1 VVCER
6 LEILHDG
13 RKVELV
19 TGAGET
25 PKTHALEAMVDLEV
39 CEAHLHLL
47 ALIPRL
53 FKFRG
58 AL

>member
-1 VVCER
+1 MVCER

-13 RKVELV
+13 RKVEFV

-25 PKTHALEAMVDLEV
+25 PKAHALEAMIDFEM
-39 CEAHLHLL
+39 CETHLHFL
-47 ALIPRL
+47 ALISRL
-53 FKFRG
+53 FKFKS